1 MSIFNMTSEQ
11 EFFKKFDMQVQTSH
25 RKLRRIPNMWQHT
38 NTWNVTV
45 SDNAMYQHQTFPI
58 EEVDCV
64 DILMPQDRLQDI
76 IAYITDFE
84 DQIKEHRTDR
94 QLMARYEQ
102 DRSVRLNNPA
112 VEKAYQKYVTLLELA
127 RK

>member
-1 MSIFNMTSEQ
+1 MKEQ
-11 EFFKKFDMQVQTSH
+11 EFFNKFDMRVEQSR
-25 RKLRRIPNMWQHT
+25 RKLRRIPNMYQHT

-64 DILMPQDRLQDI
+64 DILMPADRLQDI
-76 IAYITDFE
+76 IAYITDCE
-84 DQIKEHRTDR
+84 DSVRQQHTDR
-94 QLMARYEQ
+94 QLMYRYEQ
-102 DRSVRLNNPA
+102 DRYVRLNNPT
-112 VEKAYQKYVTLLELA
+112 VEKAYQKYIMLLELA

>member
-38 NTWNVTV
+38 NAWNVTV
-45 SDNAMYQHQTFPI
+45 SDSAMYQRSFPI

-94 QLMARYEQ
+94 QLMARFEQ
-102 DRSVRLNNPA
+102 DRIVRLNNTA
-112 VEKAYQKYVTLLELA
+112 VEKAYQKYVMLLELA

>member
-1 MSIFNMTSEQ
+1 MKEE
-11 EFFKKFDMQVQTSH
+11 EFFKKFDMQVQPSH

-38 NTWNVTV
+38 NAWNISV
-45 SDNAMYQHQTFPI
+45 SDSAAFQHQTFPI

-64 DILMPQDRLQDI
+64 DILMPKDRLASMIGFIHD
-76 IAYITDFE
+76 AEAHYKRYDS
-84 DQIKEHRTDR
+84 DR

-102 DRSVRLNNPA
+102 DRNVRLNNPA
-112 VEKAYQKYVTLLELA
+112 VEKAYQRYVMLLELA